1 MMVIT
6 TQVSKLKKNKTT
18 LIAPLK
24 WVNLQYTELHLNKFI

>member
-1 MMVIT
+1 MMVIVT
-6 TQVSKLKKNKTT
+6 HVSKFKKP